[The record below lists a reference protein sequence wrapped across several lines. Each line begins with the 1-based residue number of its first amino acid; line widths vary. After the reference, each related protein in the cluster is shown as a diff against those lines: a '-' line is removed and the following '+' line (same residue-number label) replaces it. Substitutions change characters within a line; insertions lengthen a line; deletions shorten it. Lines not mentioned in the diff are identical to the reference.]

1 MIPLYFILSPG
12 ADIVSDVDKL
22 AVMIVEEILLITA
35 FHSCSGLFFF
45 ARQVKKG
52 KVKGVDYHNISLGQG
67 QDRIAIEKLDMG
79 HRQVLFAFIHL
90 FYADG
95 KIISCIYAH
104 CIANYR
110 VIGSS

>member
-22 AVMIVEEILLITA
+22 AVMIVEEIFLITA
-35 FHSCSGLFFF
+35 FHSCSDLFFF

-90 FYADG
+90 FYAGG
-95 KIISCIYAH
+95 KVISCIYAH